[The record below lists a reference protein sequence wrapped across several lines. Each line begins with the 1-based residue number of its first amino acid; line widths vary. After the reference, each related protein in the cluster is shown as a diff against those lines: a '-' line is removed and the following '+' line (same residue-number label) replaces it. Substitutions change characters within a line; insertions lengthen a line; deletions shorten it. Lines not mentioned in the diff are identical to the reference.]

1 MGNSSLG
8 SIYGML
14 SQTPPVGTAFMSD
27 NDMSDNEWK
36 IYNGLPD
43 VKKDEKTK
51 DEKIIEEYLKGYE
64 EEVNNLLK

>member
-51 DEKIIEEYLKGYE
+51 EEYLKGYE